1 MTRSLDAA
9 VRALPAPARI
19 VIVLLVLLLLF
30 VTFPARAEEKKNAWE
45 AGFLY
50 GTSFYANELRLA
62 NEAEYGVRF
71 GWYWR
76 PAFEWEIQYRQV
88 GAADL
93 QNENSTL
100 IHDPS
105 VFFVI
110 PGRTFTFTSANYSVR
125 FLINPRNVKRRFKPY
140 AVFGYGMTT
149 FSEDPAFRS
158 GEKGDLTGRLI
169 TIGGGV
175 RLRLF
180 PHLALRTEFTT
191 EYEPTQIFHNE
202 NLNLGLSWVWGGGG
216 GAGGSSDSDGD
227 GIVDLI
233 DRCPD
238 TPKGALV
245 DTHNGCP
252 WDLDQDGV
260 MEGIDKCAETP
271 RGWPVDET
279 GCPLD
284 TDGDGVPDG
293 SDTCAD
299 TPKGAIANIE
309 GCPTDNDGDGV
320 WDGLDKCPDTPKG
333 AVVDPMDSST
343 AGCPH
348 DSDNDGVF
356 DGVDGCALTPA
367 GATVDDKGCP
377 HDSDGDKVLDGLD
390 QCPDTPKG
398 QKIDK
403 EGCPR
408 IRLDKPEPQIVQ
420 NVKFVEGI
428 NLWPGT
434 DAWLQLLVDAMQYWS
449 DVTVEV
455 GVYTDN
461 KGSAAANRN
470 ISQRRAEVVKGWLV
484 QHGIE
489 AKRIVI
495 KGYGATGFI
504 AENDTEE
511 GRDKNRRVEVKRLS
525 GDLRKHPKPA
535 AEEPAPATETAPP
548 APEPPATAAPEA
560 PAPSAPVPEPSP
572 APETPTP
579 EAPAPE
585 PSPAP
590 EQPAPAPTPTPE
602 PPAPEPGPSPSP
614 SPEQPAPGA
623 APASAFFF

>member
-1 MTRSLDAA
+1 MTRNLDAA
-9 VRALPAPARI
+9 PRALLSVLFRI
-19 VIVLLVLLLLF
+19 AIVLLIILPF
-30 VTFPARAEEKKNAWE
+30 MAPSARAEEKKGAWE

-50 GTSFYANELRLA
+50 GTSFFSNELRLS

-76 PAFEWEIQYRQV
+76 PAYEWEFQYRTT
-88 GAADL
+88 GSADL

-100 IHDPS
+100 IANPG
-105 VFFVI
+105 VFFVV
-110 PGRTFTFTSANYSVR
+110 PGRKFTFNADSYGVR

-140 AVFGYGMTT
+140 AVFGYGMTKY
-149 FSEDPAFRS
+149 SEDPAFGP
-158 GEKGDLTGRLI
+158 GEKGDLSGRMI

-175 RLRLF
+175 RMRLF

-191 EYEPTQIFHNE
+191 EYEPTNIYHSE
-202 NLNLGLSWVWGGGG
+202 SLNLGLTWVWGGGG
-216 GAGGSSDSDGD
+216 GAGGSADGD
-227 GIVDLI
+227 GDGVVDLN

-245 DTHNGCP
+245 DSHNGCP
-252 WDLDQDGV
+252 WDLDQDGI

-271 RGWPVDET
+271 RGWPVDPS

-299 TPKGAIANIE
+299 TPKGAIANVE
-309 GCPTDNDGDGV
+309 GCPTDADGDSV

-333 AVVDPMDSST
+333 AVVDPMDSPT

-348 DSDNDGVF
+348 DADNDGVF
-356 DGVDGCALTPA
+356 DGVDGCPLTPA
-367 GATVDDKGCP
+367 GATVDEKGCP

-408 IRLDKPEPQIVQ
+408 LRLDKPEPQVVQ

-428 NLWPGT
+428 ELWPGT
-434 DAWLQLLVDAMQYWS
+434 DAWLQLLIDAMQYWS
-449 DVTVEV
+449 DVSVEI

-461 KGSAAANRN
+461 KGSATANRN
-470 ISQRRAEVVKGWLV
+470 ISQRRAEVVRGWLA
-484 QHGIE
+484 QHGID
-489 AKRIVI
+489 AKRIAI
-495 KGYGATGFI
+495 KGYGAVNFI

-511 GRDKNRRVEVKRLS
+511 GREKNRRVEVKRVT
-525 GDLRKHPKPA
+525 GDLRKHPKPVVEEPA
-535 AEEPAPATETAPP
+535 TEPAPAASP
-548 APEPPATAAPEA
+548 APSTAAPEA
-560 PAPSAPVPEPSP
+560 LAPSAPEKAPEP
-572 APETPTP
+572 APEPAPAPSP
-579 EAPAPE
+579 EAPAPG
-585 PSPAP
+585 SPAP
-590 EQPAPAPTPTPE
+590 EAPA
-602 PPAPEPGPSPSP
+602 PSP
-614 SPEQPAPGA
+614 SPEQPAPEPGPSPTPEPPAPSPSPTPAPGA
-623 APASAFFF
+623 AFF